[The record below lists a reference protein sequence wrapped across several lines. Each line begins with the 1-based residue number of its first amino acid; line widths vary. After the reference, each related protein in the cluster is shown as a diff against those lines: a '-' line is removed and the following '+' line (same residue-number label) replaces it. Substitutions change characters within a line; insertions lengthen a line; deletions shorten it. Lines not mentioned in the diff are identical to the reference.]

1 MKTDPRVEAKTF
13 PKRSLIIRKGSV
25 VVVVI
30 IITMTN
36 TENLALITRKT
47 VPTDPTALAPDRRR
61 SMTANQPTTA
71 KNLNVVISSL

>member
-1 MKTDPRVEAKTF
+1 MKTDPRVAKTF
-13 PKRSLIIRKGSV
+13 PKRSLTIRKGL
-25 VVVVI
+25 VVVI

-47 VPTDPTALAPDRRR
+47 IPTDPTALAPDRRR

-71 KNLNVVISSL
+71 INLNVVISSL